1 MCKTNYTPLPL
12 LLQGVETVFNFPNKV
27 KGRLEAPTGYVEI
40 VDNQYLNDTKMTQKW
55 HKNTIKIVVLLQDT
69 GKKSGVFRVIK
80 KGN

>member
-12 LLQGVETVFNFPNKV
+12 LLQGVETVFNFPNEL

-40 VDNQYLNDTKMTQKW
+40 VDNQYLNDTKMTQKY
-55 HKNTIKIVVLLQDT
+55 HKKR
-69 GKKSGVFRVIK
+69 VFRVIK